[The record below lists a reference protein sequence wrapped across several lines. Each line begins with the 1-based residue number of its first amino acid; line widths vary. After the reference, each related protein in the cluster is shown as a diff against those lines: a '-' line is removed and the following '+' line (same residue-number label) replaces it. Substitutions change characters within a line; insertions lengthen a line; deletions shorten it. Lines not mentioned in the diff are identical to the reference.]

1 MTFPTLTTLISS
13 NHSKLT
19 KTKLIAVDLC
29 NTLAKVNEA
38 IEDIFGP
45 VPNPSILYH
54 PATPPSFWANPKNRI
69 AREIFLFAEPFPGS
83 AKALNRVVSQGW
95 EIVYLT
101 SRPEWTKDIS
111 IKWLNLNKFPK
122 GPVITT
128 PFKTNWALK
137 NSPALVVEDDPKHIN
152 PLQHIVPVF
161 VPAHPWNEGF
171 APRFRWERRI
181 AQCP

>member
-29 NTLAKVNEA
+29 NTIAKVNEA

-69 AREIFLFAEPFPGS
+69 AREIFFCGPSGLRKSIKPSCKPG
-83 AKALNRVVSQGW
+83 V

-101 SRPEWTKDIS
+101 SRP
-111 IKWLNLNKFPK
+111 
-122 GPVITT
+122 
-128 PFKTNWALK
+128 
-137 NSPALVVEDDPKHIN
+137 
-152 PLQHIVPVF
+152 
-161 VPAHPWNEGF
+161 
-171 APRFRWERRI
+171 
-181 AQCP
+181 